1 MTAFERRLADRRDEL
16 EWLYMELYD
25 DRAGLHG
32 LERTMAEL
40 YAARSA
46 ALKRLDSR
54 REKKPDW
61 YLSGRML
68 GMTMYAGLFAGD
80 LNGVEKKLDYLSE
93 QGVTYLHL
101 MPLLKMPHPDND
113 GGYAVEDFSQVDPA
127 LGTNADLERL
137 AAAMRKRGMSLCLDF
152 VLNHTAD
159 THEWALRAKAGEQE
173 YIDRYICYDT
183 PEIPREFEKTVPD
196 VFPQTAPGSFIWVEE
211 MRKYVCSSFH
221 PYQWDLNYRN
231 PAVFND
237 MVAAMLRLANLGVEV
252 LRIDATPYLWKELG
266 TTCRNLPQ
274 VHTIMRMIRLITETV
289 CPAVILKGEVV
300 MAPRELAPY
309 FGTQE
314 KTECHLLYNSS
325 TMCTQWSAL
334 ASGDVRQL
342 RRQLDD
348 LHALPPHCHFVNY
361 LRCHD
366 DIGWGLNEEF
376 GKTIGQDPLLHKK
389 YLYEF
394 FEGSFP
400 GSWARGERYNYDP
413 VTRDARTCGTTASLC
428 GIEKGLFEGDE
439 EQISLGIR
447 RDLMMHAAM
456 MCMAGFPMLSSGD
469 EIGQLNGYGYHG
481 DPDLAEDSRNL
492 HRTPFNW
499 DNAAL
504 RETPGTVQQRIWDGL
519 RQLEQIRAAEPCFHP
534 DAWISAW
541 DIHNDHVLAF
551 VRRIEGE
558 ALVCLFNFSGER
570 QNLRL
575 DGMAEG
581 FTDLI
586 TGEVISEADHILL
599 PYQYSLLS
607 SVSRSSGGALAGDRR
622 SRGSRRGAS
631 AVSRVGAK

>member
-1 MTAFERRLADRRDEL
+1 MTAFEYRLADRRDEL

-25 DRAGLHG
+25 DRSRLNE
-32 LERTMAEL
+32 LERAMLDAWS
-40 YAARSA
+40 ARSMGP
-46 ALKRLDSR
+46 RQLDGL
-54 REKKPDW
+54 REHDPDW
-61 YLSGRML
+61 FLSGNML
-68 GMTMYAGLFAGD
+68 GMTMYANLFAGN
-80 LNGVEKKLDYLSE
+80 LSGVEKKLDYLSS
-93 QGVTYLHL
+93 QGITYLHL

-113 GGYAVEDFSQVDPA
+113 GGYAVEDFGLVDPA
-127 LGTNADLERL
+127 LGANADLERL
-137 AAAMRKRGMSLCLDF
+137 TASMRKRGLSLCLDF

-159 THEWALRAKAGEQE
+159 THEWAVRARAGEQE

-183 PEIPREFEKTVPD
+183 PDIPREFERTVPD

-211 MRKYVCSSFH
+211 MKKFVCSSFH

-231 PAVFND
+231 PVVFND

-289 CPAVILKGEVV
+289 CPGVILKGEVV

-314 KTECHLLYNSS
+314 KPECHLLYNSS

-334 ASGDVRQL
+334 ASGDIRQL
-342 RRQLDD
+342 KRQLDD
-348 LHALPPHCHFVNY
+348 LHSLPPHCHFVNY

-376 GKTIGQDPLLHKK
+376 GKSIGQDPVLHKK

-413 VTRDARTCGTTASLC
+413 ATGDARTCGTTASLC
-428 GIEKGLFEGDE
+428 GIEKGLAEGDE
-439 EQISLGIR
+439 AQISLGVQ
-447 RDLMMHAAM
+447 RDLMMHAAV

-469 EIGQLNGYGYHG
+469 EIGQLNGYGYHD

-499 DNAAL
+499 ENAAL

-519 RQLEQIRAAEPCFHP
+519 RRLERLRASEPCFAP
-534 DAWISAW
+534 DAWVSTW
-541 DIHNDHVLAF
+541 DAHNDHVLAL
-551 VRRIEGE
+551 VRRMGDET
-558 ALVCLFNFSGER
+558 LVGLFNFSGACQEVW
-570 QNLRL
+570 L
-575 DGMAEG
+575 DGMEG
-581 FTDLI
+581 TFADLI
-586 TGEVISEADHILL
+586 AGEEVLCSYRTLA
-599 PYQYSLLS
+599 PYQY
-607 SVSRSSGGALAGDRR
+607 
-622 SRGSRRGAS
+622 
-631 AVSRVGAK
+631 AVCRMTPARH

>member
-1 MTAFERRLADRRDEL
+1 MTAFDYRLADRRDEL

-25 DRAGLHG
+25 DRARLHE
-32 LERTMAEL
+32 LEQAMLDAWS
-40 YAARSA
+40 ARSMG
-46 ALKRLDSR
+46 LRQLDGLR
-54 REKKPDW
+54 AHDPDW
-61 YLSGRML
+61 FLSGNML
-68 GMTMYAGLFAGD
+68 GMTMYTGLFAGD
-80 LNGVEKKLDYLSE
+80 LAGLEKKLDYLSA
-93 QGVTYLHL
+93 QGITYLHL

-113 GGYAVEDFSQVDPA
+113 GGYAVEDFSRVDPA

-137 AAAMRKRGMSLCLDF
+137 TAAMRKRGMSLCLDF

-159 THEWALRAKAGEQE
+159 THEWALRAKAGERD

-183 PEIPREFEKTVPD
+183 PDVPREFERTVPD

-211 MRKYVCSSFH
+211 MKKYVCSSFH

-237 MVAAMLRLANLGVEV
+237 MVSAMLRLANLGVEV

-274 VHTIMRMIRLITETV
+274 VHTIMRMIRLVTETV
-289 CPAVILKGEVV
+289 CPGVILKGEVV
-300 MAPRELAPY
+300 MAPKELAPY

-314 KTECHLLYNSS
+314 KPECHLLYNSS

-334 ASGDVRQL
+334 ASGDIRQL
-342 RRQLDD
+342 KHQLDD
-348 LHALPPHCHFVNY
+348 LHSLPPHCHFVNY

-413 VTRDARTCGTTASLC
+413 ATGDARTCGTTASLC
-428 GIEKGLFEGDE
+428 GIEKGLSEGDG
-439 EQISLGIR
+439 EQITLGIQ
-447 RDLMMHAAM
+447 RDLMMHAAV

-469 EIGQLNGYGYHG
+469 EIGQLNGYDYH
-481 DPDLAEDSRNL
+481 DNPDLAEDSRNL
-492 HRTPFNW
+492 HRTPFSW

-519 RQLEQIRAAEPCFHP
+519 RKLEQLRGAEPCFAP
-534 DAWISAW
+534 GAWVSTW
-541 DIHNDHVLAF
+541 DTHNDHVLAL
-551 VRRIEGE
+551 VRRRQDET
-558 ALVCLFNFSGER
+558 LVGLFNFSGED
-570 QNLRL
+570 QEVWL
-575 DGMAEG
+575 DSMEG
-581 FTDLI
+581 TFTDLI
-586 TGEVISEADHILL
+586 AGGECLCSHRVLA
-599 PYQYSLLS
+599 PYQY
-607 SVSRSSGGALAGDRR
+607 ALCRMARR
-622 SRGSRRGAS
+622 EW
-631 AVSRVGAK
+631 